1 SWRETLIKV
10 KKTAEE
16 EKEAKKAKD
25 ALKKR
30 LKKMIDNTPEDF
42 ADPRRPLAMKKLEME
57 DEELEAAKKMVKEG
71 KDEMRI
77 PLNLMREAVKLGMS
91 LGGKNVSDF
100 DNKTLKLVS
109 PRFMSVVEDDA
120 EDGDTINLLSP
131 SLFSL
136 HEDGKGLEALT
147 SLPAILKKLKNN
159 DQEAWMDFIIEASGV
174 SDAVDKATEQRKKN
188 KDKEMRGSNGEP
200 LYFTKQNVTDNLG
213 YEEAKK
219 VEVFETLDKTYSE
232 EQRKELDTRGY
243 LFMRPDQVEILY
255 GKDSAY
261 HDEALYERYMN
272 MTKTIPEHE
281 KHEILENDIH
291 FLSEMNSFKL
301 HRRSHNS
308 RSKRGAPIINS
319 PVLFTPLV
327 EASAALSNTWIV
339 QSPIVFSPIVLS
351 PAALGPIILSPWV
364 FVPLILSPRV
374 LSPLI
379 VNPLIFSPIVLS
391 PLVLHPLILVPGI
404 FNPIILSPL
413 VLSPFILSPQVFTP
427 LILSPFVLNP
437 LILTPMVGSPL
448 ILSPFVLS
456 PIILSP
462 QALFAV
468 VLSPYA
474 LSPLIESKLIASEVV
489 LSPSWLS

>member
-1 SWRETLIKV
+1 MREGMDRYNSTIYKPSKKNEKRITVDEDEGEVEWTGGFGQAREKRSVERVKKVIRTDSYSLRSHSEQTPFAQVAKLLTKTVRAVKNKKDTETWRETLIKV

-136 HEDGKGLEALT
+136 HENGKGLEALT

-174 SDAVDKATEQRKKN
+174 SEVVDKATEQRKNN

-200 LYFTKQNVTDNLG
+200 LYFTKQNVTDTLG
-213 YEEAKK
+213 DEEAKK
-219 VEVFETLDKTYSE
+219 V
-232 EQRKELDTRGY
+232 QRKELDTRGY

-272 MTKTIPEHE
+272 MTKTIPEHQ
-281 KHEILENDIH
+281 KHEILENDIDA
-291 FLSEMNSFKL
+291 LAEMDSFKL
-301 HRRSHNS
+301 HRPSHNS

-327 EASAALSNTWIV
+327 QASAALSNTWIV

-379 VNPLIFSPIVLS
+379 VNPRTNFLS
-391 PLVLHPLILVPGI
+391 
-404 FNPIILSPL
+404 NCSLSFGP
-413 VLSPFILSPQVFTP
+413 
-427 LILSPFVLNP
+427 
-437 LILTPMVGSPL
+437 
-448 ILSPFVLS
+448 
-456 PIILSP
+456 
-462 QALFAV
+462 
-468 VLSPYA
+468 
-474 LSPLIESKLIASEVV
+474 
-489 LSPSWLS
+489 PSSHSRPR